1 MVKQERAART
11 REVLVRAAAEV
22 FVEEGFATASI
33 GAISKRAG
41 VSAGGLHFHFGS
53 KTALAEAVVDRAAAS
68 VRVIT
73 VSRLAGGNALQ
84 VLVDSTHDLMALLAH
99 DPVVSAGFGLC
110 VAAGTGDDAG
120 AGPCGVRRQWQRWV
134 EAMFRTAALNGEL
147 ADGVSAQD
155 AAAAVVAAI
164 VGFEALGADEGAWLA
179 EPSLARYWALML
191 PRIAA
196 DGSLGELRA
205 DGSDTMCVAA
215 AARSGVPD

>member
-73 VSRLAGGNALQ
+73 VSRLAGKRAPGARRL
-84 VLVDSTHDLMALLAH
+84 
-99 DPVVSAGFGLC
+99 
-110 VAAGTGDDAG
+110 DARPDG
-120 AGPCGVRRQWQRWV
+120 A
-134 EAMFRTAALNGEL
+134 
-147 ADGVSAQD
+147 
-155 AAAAVVAAI
+155 
-164 VGFEALGADEGAWLA
+164 
-179 EPSLARYWALML
+179 
-191 PRIAA
+191 PRA
-196 DGSLGELRA
+196 
-205 DGSDTMCVAA
+205 
-215 AARSGVPD
+215 